1 MLLVDTKAG
10 RLISDSE
17 CKNYYATRK
26 PYGEWLDGHLVE
38 LAQLPI
44 PNKKVENHTQEE
56 RDRLYKAFGYS
67 YEDVKNAILPM
78 AKNGAEATAS
88 MGIDVP
94 LAVLSDKHQPLFNYF
109 KQLFAQVTNPPLDA
123 IREEIVTDTCV
134 YVGSD
139 GNLLEEKAENCNVLE
154 IHNPILTSVDLMK
167 IKAIKRPGFKVETI
181 SLYTTKIHRLKER

>member
-1 MLLVDTKAG
+1 MIEPWDGPASILFTDGDTVGAVLDRNVLRPSRYYITTDDNLILSSEVGVLDIPAEKIKLKSRIQPGKMLLVDTKAG

-44 PNKKVENHTQEE
+44 PNKKVKNHTQEE

-109 KQLFAQVTNPPLDA
+109 KQLFAQVTNPP
-123 IREEIVTDTCV
+123 
-134 YVGSD
+134 
-139 GNLLEEKAENCNVLE
+139 
-154 IHNPILTSVDLMK
+154 
-167 IKAIKRPGFKVETI
+167 
-181 SLYTTKIHRLKER
+181 